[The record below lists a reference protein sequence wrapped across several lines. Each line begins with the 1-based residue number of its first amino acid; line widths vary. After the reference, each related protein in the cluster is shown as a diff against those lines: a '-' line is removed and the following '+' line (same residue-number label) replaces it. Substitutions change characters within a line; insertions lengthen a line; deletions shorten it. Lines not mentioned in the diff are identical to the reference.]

1 MKKYFF
7 ILFFTSL
14 LFALGE
20 EYELKKAVK
29 YFSSKELKGRMT
41 GSEGA
46 KKAAVFI
53 ENNLKNLGLETQVQR
68 FPFVS
73 GNLLGKNNYFSI
85 KFKEK
90 EIILRL
96 NKEFKPLP
104 YSSSGSF
111 EGGVVFAGYGI
122 SAPELEY
129 DDYEGIDVRDKIVF
143 ILRYNPYGK
152 DPESPFSYYDRISD
166 KIITA
171 REKGA
176 KAVVFFTGPLTEK
189 EGKIEPFKKDAMGAD
204 LGIPAIQVSQ
214 KRAEE
219 IFRAAGFN
227 LREIEKNLMETRKP
241 QPLELKEIKIKIQTE
256 LIQEKRQCQNIIGI
270 LKPSSWNGKYILL
283 GAHYDHIGMGGETSR
298 WEKKVGKI
306 HPGADDNASGTALL
320 LEIAK
325 LLSKERE
332 SLKYGIIFA
341 FFSGEEL
348 GIIGSSYFVKNPV
361 INLKDISIMLN
372 FDMVGRMRDKKLILL
387 GTDTSPQIDPVID
400 EISKNYDFKIIK
412 NLGGFSQGDNTAFYK
427 EDIPVLGF
435 FTDVH
440 PDYHMP
446 SDTYEKINY
455 KDMLE
460 ILNFSRDIILKFQE
474 IENIEFTP
482 SKAVPKEGGK
492 SAMKVYVG
500 TIPEFGEEV
509 EGYKIAG
516 VQPGSP
522 AEKGGLQKGDII
534 IKVNDFEIK
543 NIYDYMSAFK
553 GKKAG
558 EKVEFE
564 ILRNGE
570 VLKKTITLEGSKSRE
585 K

>member
-1 MKKYFF
+1 MKRFLF
-7 ILFFTSL
+7 LLFFSSF
-14 LFALGE
+14 LFSQSFE
-20 EYELKKAVK
+20 ENIKENIK
-29 YFSSKELKGRMT
+29 YLSSRKLEGRMT

-46 KKAAVFI
+46 KMASVFI
-53 ENNLKNLGLETQVQR
+53 ENALKELKIETQIQK

-73 GNLLGKNNYFSI
+73 GNLLGKNNGFLI
-85 KFKEK
+85 KIKEK
-90 EIILRL
+90 EINLKL

-104 YSSSGSF
+104 YSTSGSF
-111 EGGVVFAGYGI
+111 EGSSVFAGYGI

-129 DDYEGIDVRDKIVF
+129 DDYEGIDVRDKVVF
-143 ILRYNPYGK
+143 VLRYNPYGK
-152 DPESPFSYYDRISD
+152 DPESPFSYYDRLSD

-176 KAVVFFTGPLTEK
+176 KAIIFFTGTLTEK
-189 EGKIEPFKKDAMGAD
+189 ERKLQPFKKEALGAD
-204 LGIPAIQVSQ
+204 LGIIALQVSQ

-219 IFRAAGFN
+219 IFGN
-227 LREIEKNLMETRKP
+227 LGINIEEIEKEIMEKKKP
-241 QPLELKEIKIKIQTE
+241 KSFEIKDLFLKINTE
-256 LIQEKRQCQNIIGI
+256 LIQEKKECQNVIGI
-270 LKPSSWNGKYILL
+270 LKPENWNGKYILL

-298 WEKKVGKI
+298 WEKKYGKV
-306 HPGADDNASGTALL
+306 HPGADDNGSGTALL
-320 LEIAK
+320 LEMARVFSMEK
-325 LLSKERE
+325 N
-332 SLKYGIIFA
+332 LKYGLIFA

-348 GIIGSSYFVKNPV
+348 GIIGSSYFVKNPPF
-361 INLKDISIMLN
+361 NLKEISIMLN
-372 FDMVGRMRDKKLILL
+372 FDMVGRMKDRKLILL
-387 GTDTSPQIDPVID
+387 GTDTSPQIDSVID
-400 EISKNYDFKIIK
+400 ETLKNYDFNIIK

-446 SDTYEKINY
+446 TDTYERINY
-455 KDMLE
+455 AGMAQ
-460 ILNFSRDIILKFQE
+460 ILNFAREIILKLQE

-516 VQPGSP
+516 VQPSSP

-534 IKVNDFEIK
+534 IKVGEKEIK

-553 GKKAG
+553 GKRAG
-558 EKVEFE
+558 ERVEFE

-570 VLKKTITLEGSKSRE
+570 ILKKIIVLEGSKNRE